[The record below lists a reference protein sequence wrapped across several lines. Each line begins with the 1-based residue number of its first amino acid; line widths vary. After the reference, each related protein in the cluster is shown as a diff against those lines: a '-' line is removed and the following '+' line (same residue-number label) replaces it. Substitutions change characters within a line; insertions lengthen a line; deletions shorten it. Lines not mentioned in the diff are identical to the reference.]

1 MRTVRSYRIRDVDI
15 LGFCEEKEFITELF
29 AGDTVKTGVMVAIN
43 AEKIII
49 SERDPALRTVIDTA
63 RYRYADGISVVRSIR
78 KRYSANVERIAGVDL
93 WYSMMRRAGQDRIPV
108 FLLGGRPEV
117 LTTVQQR
124 LKEEWMVEIV
134 GSQDGYFDDS
144 ERPTL
149 FNRIRDSGAQ
159 IVTVALGS
167 PKQELFIHECNQLHP
182 DALYMGVGGTFD
194 IFSGHVKRAP
204 ESWRKL
210 ELEWLYRVLS
220 QPTRLSRLCRVI
232 RYASYHYSNRL

>member
-1 MRTVRSYRIRDVDI
+1 MSTVPSYRIRSVDV
-15 LGFCEEKEFITELF
+15 LGFRDENEFIAELF

-49 SERDPALRTVIDTA
+49 SERDPVLRTVIDTA
-63 RYRYADGISVVRSIR
+63 RYRYADGISIVRSIR

-93 WYSMMRRAGQDRIPV
+93 WQSMMRRAGQDRIPV

-117 LTTVQQR
+117 LNIVQQR
-124 LKEEWMVEIV
+124 LKNEWQVEVV

-149 FNRIRDSGAQ
+149 FKRIRDSEADV
-159 IVTVALGS
+159 VTVALGS
-167 PKQELFIHECNQLHP
+167 PKQELFIHDCSQLHP

-204 ESWRKL
+204 ELWRKL
-210 ELEWLYRVLS
+210 ELEWLYRMLS
-220 QPTRLSRLCRVI
+220 QPTRLDRLCRVV